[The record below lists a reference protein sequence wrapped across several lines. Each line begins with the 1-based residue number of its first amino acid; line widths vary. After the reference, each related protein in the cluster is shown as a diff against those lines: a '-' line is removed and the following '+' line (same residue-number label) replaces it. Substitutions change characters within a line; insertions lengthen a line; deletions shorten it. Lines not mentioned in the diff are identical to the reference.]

1 MWITAAQ
8 NGGFPPITVL
18 CCTRWLD
25 AIWWSEVRKVF
36 FFVLLSKSPRLG
48 ALSTFH
54 QGLNCLLLYFS
65 TTKCWRCLIWLF
77 FKCCRKYF
85 VLELRRRSVKLQ
97 KPKFKFLSS
106 INALIYF
113 GILTYIA
120 SHGLAS
126 SYLGDLLGFLKFLL
140 RFELCFRQ
148 SPVVLSMM
156 GYVHWGRLLASLHPS
171 SEELLHPT
179 HICWDNHSISI
190 KTMSQRF

>member
-1 MWITAAQ
+1 MLHVNHSSTKWWFSPHYSA
-8 NGGFPPITVL
+8 VL
-18 CCTRWLD
+18 HTLVGCHLVKRGQE
-25 AIWWSEVRKVF
+25 SF
-36 FFVLLSKSPRLG
+36 FLCSLIKK
-48 ALSTFH
+48 STFGCTVYLPLWHELFTSLLQHH
-54 QGLNCLLLYFS
+54 QMLKMPDLLVIFLMLPQIF
-65 TTKCWRCLIWLF
+65 
-77 FKCCRKYF
+77 
-85 VLELRRRSVKLQ
+85 RRRSVKLQ

-140 RFELCFRQ
+140 HFELCFRQ

-179 HICWDNHSISI
+179 HIC
-190 KTMSQRF
+190 